1 MKDMSRSNFTPMERF
16 HEILNGHGL
25 QAMNVGINHIRIFR
39 DGRKIFDYYPLRM
52 KLFDYRQWQQLT
64 YPSLL
69 DGTDKWETE
78 LDGII
83 QRLLVSPQ

>member
-1 MKDMSRSNFTPMERF
+1 MGKRSNFTPMNRF
-16 HEILNGHGL
+16 HEIIDHYGL
-25 QAMNVGINHIRIFR
+25 KLTEEGVNHLRIFSE
-39 DGRKIFDYYPLRM
+39 GRKLFDYYPLRM

>member
-1 MKDMSRSNFTPMERF
+1 MRKRSNFTPMNRIL
-16 HEILNGHGL
+16 EIIANYGL
-25 QAMNVGINHIRIFR
+25 KLMEVGVNHLRIFSE
-39 DGRKIFDYYPLRM
+39 GRKLFDYYPLRM

-69 DGTDKWETE
+69 NGTDKWETE

>member
-1 MKDMSRSNFTPMERF
+1 MGKRSNFTPMNRF
-16 HEILNGHGL
+16 YEIIDHYGL
-25 QAMNVGINHIRIFR
+25 KLMEVGVNHLRIFSE
-39 DGRKIFDYYPLRM
+39 GRKLFDYYPLRM

>member
-1 MKDMSRSNFTPMERF
+1 MERF

-25 QAMNVGINHIRIFR
+25 QSMNVGTNHIRIFR
-39 DGRKIFDYYPLRM
+39 DGRKMFDYYPLRM

-69 DGTDKWETE
+69 NGTDKWETE

>member
-1 MKDMSRSNFTPMERF
+1 MRKRSNFTPMNRF
-16 HEILNGHGL
+16 HEIIDHSGL
-25 QAMNVGINHIRIFR
+25 KLMEVGVNHLRIFSE
-39 DGRKIFDYYPLRM
+39 GRKLFDYYPLRM
-52 KLFDYRQWQQLT
+52 KLFDYRPWQQLT

-69 DGTDKWETE
+69 NGTDKWETE

>member
-1 MKDMSRSNFTPMERF
+1 MRKRSNFTPMNRF
-16 HEILNGHGL
+16 HEIIDHCGL
-25 QAMNVGINHIRIFR
+25 KLMEVGVNHLRIFSE
-39 DGRKIFDYYPLRM
+39 GRKLFDYYPLRM

-69 DGTDKWETE
+69 NGTDKWETE

>member
-1 MKDMSRSNFTPMERF
+1 MNRF
-16 HEILNGHGL
+16 HKIIDHYGL
-25 QAMNVGINHIRIFR
+25 KLMEVGVNHLRIFSE
-39 DGRKIFDYYPLRM
+39 GRKLFDYYPLRM

-69 DGTDKWETE
+69 NGTDKWETE

>member
-1 MKDMSRSNFTPMERF
+1 MELFSIKIRCTF
-16 HEILNGHGL
+16 QLVSTIIDHYGL
-25 QAMNVGINHIRIFR
+25 KLMEVGVNHLRIFSE
-39 DGRKIFDYYPLRM
+39 GRKLFDYYPLRM

-69 DGTDKWETE
+69 NGTDKWETE

>member
-1 MKDMSRSNFTPMERF
+1 MRKRSNFTPMNRF
-16 HEILNGHGL
+16 YEIIDHYGL
-25 QAMNVGINHIRIFR
+25 KLMEVGVNHLRIFSE
-39 DGRKIFDYYPLRM
+39 GRKLFDYYPLRM